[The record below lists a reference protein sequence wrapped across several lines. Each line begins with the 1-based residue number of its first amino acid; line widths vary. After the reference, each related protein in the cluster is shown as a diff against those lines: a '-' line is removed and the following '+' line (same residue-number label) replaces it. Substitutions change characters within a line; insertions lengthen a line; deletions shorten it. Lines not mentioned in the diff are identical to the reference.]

1 MSLIYTEQILLN
13 ELQWEYNLSPDV
25 AQGIIQSYK
34 QEHKY
39 EDLCQSIEHRDSIST
54 RRIADVRKLLH
65 TTRI

>member
-1 MSLIYTEQILLN
+1 MIYTEQILLN

-39 EDLCQSIEHRDSIST
+39 EDLCQNIEHRDSIST